1 MRGRTTDVVIAV
13 VMRRSG
19 ARSKNSLAPP
29 RHDSFMIGVA
39 GRDRVRAIA
48 SASTVR

>member
-1 MRGRTTDVVIAV
+1 MRRRAGVV

-29 RHDSFMIGVA
+29 PHDSFMIGVV
-39 GRDRVRAIA
+39 G
-48 SASTVR
+48 